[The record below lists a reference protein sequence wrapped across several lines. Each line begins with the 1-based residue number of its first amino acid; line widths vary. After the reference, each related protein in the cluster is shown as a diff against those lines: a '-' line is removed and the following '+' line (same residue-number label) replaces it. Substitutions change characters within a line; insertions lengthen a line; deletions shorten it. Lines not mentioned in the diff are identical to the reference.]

1 MDLKQNTHI
10 RIVLPTYNEAP
21 RIKASVLKMKEWEAS
36 LPEKL
41 KVEWLF
47 VNDGSQD
54 NTLEEI
60 RASLSELKSA
70 RVLDL
75 PSNRGK
81 GWACR
86 EGILDALTPYDY
98 VFFTDVDLAIPL
110 KHILEFLE
118 HFLQN
123 PQDQM
128 LLGKRNENDQKI
140 HKKSYRNFMSV
151 LFRKWVALRLGMDV
165 SDTQCGFKAF
175 RKDVSRQLFQE
186 LRRTRFSFDIEVIV
200 RAYLRGFSLKEVPVS
215 CFNEGPSSVRIFRD
229 SFRMLRELE
238 GIRKEKQHLGSSGF

>member
-1 MDLKQNTHI
+1 MELKKLTHL
-10 RIVLPTYNEAP
+10 RIVLPTYNEAA
-21 RIKASVLKMKEWEAS
+21 RIKASVAKMKEWEAS
-36 LPEKL
+36 LPDNL

-54 NTLEEI
+54 KTLEEI
-60 RASLSELKSA
+60 NTYLPQLKLA
-70 RVLDL
+70 RVLNL
-75 PSNRGK
+75 PENRGK

-86 EGILDALTPYDY
+86 EGILDEANPYDF
-98 VFFTDVDLAIPL
+98 VFFSDVDLAIPL

-118 HFLQN
+118 QFIKNSDLQIV
-123 PQDQM
+123 
-128 LLGKRNENDQKI
+128 LGKRNQEHQKI
-140 HKKSYRNFMSV
+140 HKKGYRNFMSV

-175 RKDVSRQLFQE
+175 RKDVARELFRD

-200 RAYLRGFSLKEVPVS
+200 RAFIRGFRLMELPVS

-229 SFRMLRELE
+229 SFRMLLELE
-238 GIRKEKQHLGSSGF
+238 VIRKEKQQLGFAKF